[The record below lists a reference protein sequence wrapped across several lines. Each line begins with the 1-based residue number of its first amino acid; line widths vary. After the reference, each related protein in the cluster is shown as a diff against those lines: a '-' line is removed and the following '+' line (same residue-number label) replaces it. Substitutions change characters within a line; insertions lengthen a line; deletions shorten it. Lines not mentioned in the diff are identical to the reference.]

1 MLNLV
6 GAVFFI
12 CLFKSRTAKT
22 RFRTVRVLW
31 GDPKIYAMNNF
42 QEFSGIDKFI
52 SLGAR
57 LVSL

>member
-6 GAVFFI
+6 GVVFFI
-12 CLFKSRTAKT
+12 CLFKRRTAKT

-31 GDPKIYAMNNF
+31 GDPKIYAMNYF
-42 QEFSGIDKFI
+42 QEFSGIHKFV
-52 SLGAR
+52 SLGAS